1 MKDFVKVVKNNMTKK
16 LERLIEN
23 ESIAWLRLLS
33 IQVEIATKIQKM
45 CNFTIDDVFRQPD
58 DGLCVLVC
66 EPNERGFE
74 DNNYTVE
81 TIIALYEKLGRKL
94 NQSDIVGI

>member
-1 MKDFVKVVKNNMTKK
+1 MEK

-23 ESIAWLRLLS
+23 ESVLWERTLS
-33 IQVEIATKIQKM
+33 IQDKIAIEVQKM

-66 EPNERGFE
+66 EPNEQGFE
-74 DNNYTVE
+74 DNNYTVK
-81 TIIALYEKLGRKL
+81 TVIDLYEKLGRKL
-94 NQSDIVGI
+94 NQSDIIGI

>member
-1 MKDFVKVVKNNMTKK
+1 MTKK

-23 ESIAWLRLLS
+23 ESVLWCKLISNQEKIAIEL
-33 IQVEIATKIQKM
+33 QKL
-45 CNFTIDDVFRQPD
+45 CNFTIDDVFRQPG

-66 EPNERGFE
+66 EANERGFE

-81 TIIALYEKLGRKL
+81 TIIRLYEKLGRKI